1 MLCLDHWVLWSDSIS
16 DILLWHC
23 HSIKTHF
30 LLTSSDFGGP
40 EEFEGQLTFNM
51 NHAVIAPFSSPAYK
65 LEMANRVSPS
75 KRSFHVFRSC
85 STSPP
90 APPQLQQCVCVC
102 VCVCGGFSVCECMGR
117 NRWPGNVLQ
126 HHDVAVSL
134 TFVWLSHFW
143 KTLWRQMKTV
153 ACFFLKIW

>member
-85 STSPP
+85 STSPR
-90 APPQLQQCVCVC
+90 APPQLQECVCVWVSLC
-102 VCVCGGFSVCECMGR
+102 VSVWVSGVWVYGCWVCGCMGVSTCCSIMMLLSQALLF
-117 NRWPGNVLQ
+117 W
-126 HHDVAVSL
+126 HHISGRHYGDK
-134 TFVWLSHFW
+134 W
-143 KTLWRQMKTV
+143 
-153 ACFFLKIW
+153 

>member
-85 STSPP
+85 STSPR
-90 APPQLQQCVCVC
+90 APPQLQECVCVC
-102 VCVCGGFSVCECMGR
+102 LGFSVCECMGVGCVSV
-117 NRWPGNVLQ
+117 WVLGVWVSPR
-126 HHDVAVSL
+126 VAAS
-134 TFVWLSHFW
+134 WCCCHRHF
-143 KTLWRQMKTV
+143 
-153 ACFFLKIW
+153 CFGVHISGRHYGDKW